1 MSSSIIR
8 GVVRCKDRRVRSIGL
23 SVSLRDTEALIMISQ
38 EYNMTVSFWKI
49 INLELVDLCLQ
60 NMAANKFLLVFKL

>member
-49 INLELVDLCLQ
+49 INSELVDLCLQ